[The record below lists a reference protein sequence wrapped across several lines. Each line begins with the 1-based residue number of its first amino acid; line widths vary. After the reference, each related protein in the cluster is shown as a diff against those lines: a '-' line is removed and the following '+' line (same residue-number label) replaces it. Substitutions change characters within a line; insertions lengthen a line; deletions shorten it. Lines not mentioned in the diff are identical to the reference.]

1 MELPKDAPL
10 TKYWLDADDLEYG
23 IDGFLQ
29 LGFLLFHHFCFGH
42 QPVGEAVFA
51 DMDNL
56 GLCLAGYHKAAGIE
70 RISRMLG
77 DDIGF
82 TAD

>member
-1 MELPKDAPL
+1 MAETTNLNIRIDKDLKERA
-10 TKYWLDADDLEYG
+10 
-23 IDGFLQ
+23 
-29 LGFLLFHHFCFGH
+29 
-42 QPVGEAVFA
+42 EAVFA